1 MSQSETEFMVRYM
14 MGSTAFDE
22 VFDKQLTGPEREEK
36 LSSAAYHFERALES
50 ASDLD
55 SKQECHRRLGIALV
69 YLHFR
74 DPVEIAEAGLSKF
87 PDLSRAV
94 DELETSLALDAQVE
108 EKMFTERDVASN
120 VLLPLD
126 TLWIYESIH
135 VEKQSGP
142 KKAIEY
148 LEAKMRLLEPLGNV
162 NLPGACS
169 MLHTHYMSYL
179 ESQANPSTY
188 SLQKAEDWLNRAVN
202 GETYEDVAK
211 GTRFYAASLHYKKK
225 AEEQKNSQ
233 EGLEQKILKAMF
245 HFQEGLEAK
254 TNRDFDKAIKE
265 LDESILCITGD
276 SFLMEV
282 DPRAADIAMSAYFE
296 LAASILIKFN
306 LLNKGNLSDE
316 EFLWIGR
323 ATRCARREIELYDK
337 FISGTDRADDKL
349 ELYKKAKQ
357 LASMELRFL
366 TYDKSGKTQTRNPAV
381 LDAIRLPTIGCL
393 AQEENQ
399 DKEARRSLIERRVR
413 EKLCVSCGKPLGVLD
428 KLRGNQT
435 HTSCS

>member
-22 VFDKQLTGPEREEK
+22 VLDKKLTGSEREEK
-36 LSSAAYHFERALES
+36 LSSAAYYFERALES
-50 ASDLD
+50 AMDLD
-55 SKQECHRRLGIALV
+55 SKQECHRRLGIALL

-94 DELETSLALDAQVE
+94 EELETSLALDAQVE
-108 EKMFTERDVASN
+108 EKMFAERDVASN

-126 TLWIYESIH
+126 TLWMYESIH
-135 VEKQSGP
+135 VEKQAGP

-148 LEAKMRLLEPLGNV
+148 LEAKMRLLEPLGDV
-162 NLPGACS
+162 NLPGTCS

-179 ESQANPSTY
+179 ESQADPSTY
-188 SLQKAEDWLNRAVN
+188 SFHKAEDWLDRAVN

-211 GTRFYAASLHYKKK
+211 GTRFCAASIHYKKK
-225 AEEQKNSQ
+225 AEEKKNLQ
-233 EGLEQKILKAMF
+233 EGLEQNILKAMA

-254 TNRDFDKAIKE
+254 TNRDFDKAIRE
-265 LDESILCITGD
+265 LDESILCTTGD
-276 SFLMEV
+276 SFFMEV
-282 DPRAADIAMSAYFE
+282 DPRAADVAMSAYFE
-296 LAASILIKFN
+296 LAASILIKFD
-306 LLNKGNLSDE
+306 LLNKRNLTDE
-316 EFLWIGR
+316 EFLWFGR

-337 FISGTDRADDKL
+337 FISGTDRANDKL
-349 ELYKKAKQ
+349 DFYKKAKQ

-366 TYDKSGKTQTRNPAV
+366 TYEDNEKTQTRNPAA
-381 LDAIRLPTIGCL
+381 LHDIHLSSIGCL
-393 AQEENQ
+393 AEEENQ
-399 DKEARRSLIERRVR
+399 DKEVRRKLIEHRVS
-413 EKLCVSCGKPLGVLD
+413 EKLCVSCGKSLGVLD
-428 KLRGNQT
+428 KLKGSRT